1 MKQLSPKARAMLDA
15 LQTVD
20 SPAAGIETRAWS
32 AVVARTA
39 AGDLGPQIP
48 ADAPATATAAGASG
62 LVKTLVVVVGVAAI
76 ATAIGVGV
84 VKTQDDPAGVQRLVG
99 SRVILAAPAPKA
111 PEREEEPVLVPF
123 EDEPAI
129 APSVAPEPTN
139 KTIRPRA
146 RPEKDRPASDPASDG
161 PDALE
166 REMRLMSEA
175 RAALGAGDA
184 ARAIGLL
191 KDHAKQF
198 PKGAFVLEREVSWI
212 TALCA
217 LGKTD
222 AARTR
227 ADGFLRKHDKHPLAA
242 KVRASCGGT
251 VP

>member
-20 SPAAGIETRAWS
+20 SPAAEIESRAWS

-39 AGDLGPQIP
+39 AGDLGPTIP
-48 ADAPATATAAGASG
+48 ADPPAVVPAAAGVG
-62 LVKTLVVVVGVAAI
+62 KTVVLVVGAVAVAAAI
-76 ATAIGVGV
+76 AVGLATAG
-84 VKTQDDPAGVQRLVG
+84 DDDEVAPVERLLG
-99 SRVILAAPAPKA
+99 HAAPTMPA
-111 PEREEEPVLVPF
+111 
-123 EDEPAI
+123 PAI
-129 APSVAPEPTN
+129 APMAEPEPAIVPEPEPEIAPAIVPAPTKAPRVRA
-139 KTIRPRA
+139 KT
-146 RPEKDRPASDPASDG
+146 ESSKPAPVDDG

-166 REMRLMSEA
+166 REMRLMSDA

-198 PKGAFVLEREVSWI
+198 PRGAFVLEREVSWI

-227 ADGFLRKHDKHPLAA
+227 SDAFLRKHGSHPLAA

-251 VP
+251 P

>member
-20 SPAAGIETRAWS
+20 SPAADIETRAWS

-39 AGDLGPQIP
+39 AGDLGPTIP
-48 ADAPATATAAGASG
+48 ADPAMPVAATAGIG
-62 LVKTLVVVVGVAAI
+62 KTLVIAVGVAAVAAAI
-76 ATAIGVGV
+76 AVGIASAGDDEEVAPVQRMLGHSTPTLPAPRIEATAESE
-84 VKTQDDPAGVQRLVG
+84 P
-99 SRVILAAPAPKA
+99 VIVAEAAPEIAPAIVAAPTKA
-111 PEREEEPVLVPF
+111 PRVRAKAEPSKPVPA
-123 EDEPAI
+123 D
-129 APSVAPEPTN
+129 
-139 KTIRPRA
+139 
-146 RPEKDRPASDPASDG
+146 DG

-191 KDHAKQF
+191 KDHAKEF
-198 PKGAFVLEREVSWI
+198 PHGAFVLEREVSWI

-227 ADGFLRKHDKHPLAA
+227 ASAFLRKHEKHPLAA

-251 VP
+251 TP

>member
-20 SPAAGIETRAWS
+20 SPAADIETRAWS

-48 ADAPATATAAGASG
+48 VDASATATASAAGG
-62 LVKTLVVVVGVAAI
+62 LAKTLVIVGIAAAI
-76 ATAIGVGV
+76 ATAIGIGV
-84 VKTQDDPAGVQRLVG
+84 ATTHDDPTPVQRLVG
-99 SRVILAAPAPKA
+99 SRVILASPAPAA
-111 PEREEEPVLVPF
+111 TPEPEPEPELVERQLPV
-123 EDEPAI
+123 AS
-129 APSVAPEPTN
+129 SVAPEPAPT
-139 KTIRPRA
+139 KAIRPRA
-146 RPEKDRPASDPASDG
+146 KSERAFEAPTSDG

-227 ADGFLRKHDKHPLAA
+227 ADGFLRTHGKHPLAA
-242 KVRASCGGT
+242 KVRASCGGIT
-251 VP
+251 P

>member
-20 SPAAGIETRAWS
+20 SPAAEIETRAWS

-39 AGDLGPQIP
+39 AGDLGPTIP
-48 ADAPATATAAGASG
+48 ADSPMPATATAGVG
-62 LVKTLVVVVGVAAI
+62 KTLVIVVGAAAVAAAI
-76 ATAIGVGV
+76 AVGIASAG
-84 VKTQDDPAGVQRLVG
+84 DDEEVAPVQRLLGHAVPTMP
-99 SRVILAAPAPKA
+99 APAVE
-111 PEREEEPVLVPF
+111 PEPEAEPEIVAA
-123 EDEPAI
+123 EAEPEI
-129 APSVAPEPTN
+129 VPSVASTRVKAPRVRTKVEPS
-139 KTIRPRA
+139 K
-146 RPEKDRPASDPASDG
+146 PAPPDEG

-191 KDHAKQF
+191 KEHAKAF
-198 PKGAFVLEREVSWI
+198 PHGAFVLEREVSWI

-227 ADGFLRKHDKHPLAA
+227 ADAFLRKHGKHPLAA
-242 KVRASCGGT
+242 KVRASCGGPT
-251 VP
+251 P

>member
-20 SPAAGIETRAWS
+20 SPAAGIETRAWG

-48 ADAPATATAAGASG
+48 VDAPATLAAAGASG
-62 LVKTLVVVVGVAAI
+62 VVKTIAIVLGVAAM

-84 VKTQDDPAGVQRLVG
+84 ASRQQDDPRAVQRLVG
-99 SRVILAAPAPKA
+99 AQVILAPAPAL
-111 PEREEEPVLVPF
+111 EEELVLVDP
-123 EDEPAI
+123 EPEAEPAI
-129 APSVAPEPTN
+129 VPSVAPT
-139 KTIRPRA
+139 KATRPRA
-146 RPEKDRPASDPASDG
+146 RPEPAKPASDG

-166 REMRLMSEA
+166 QEMRLMSEA

-191 KDHAKQF
+191 KDHAKAF
-198 PKGAFVLEREVSWI
+198 PRGAFVLEREVSWI

-227 ADGFLRKHDKHPLAA
+227 ADGFLRKHGRHPLAA

-251 VP
+251 P

>member
-48 ADAPATATAAGASG
+48 ADAPAPAAATGG
-62 LVKTLVVVVGVAAI
+62 VVKTLALVVGVAAI

-84 VKTQDDPAGVQRLVG
+84 ATNDDAPATVQRLVG
-99 SRVILAAPAPKA
+99 SRVILDAPAPA
-111 PEREEEPVLVPF
+111 PVEPDDEPVLVPS
-123 EDEPAI
+123 DPASEPAI
-129 APSVAPEPTN
+129 APAPTKP
-139 KTIRPRA
+139 IRPRP
-146 RPEKDRPASDPASDG
+146 RPEPASDG

-191 KDHAKQF
+191 KDHARQF

-227 ADGFLRKHDKHPLAA
+227 ADGFLRKHGGHPLAA

>member
-48 ADAPATATAAGASG
+48 ADAPVSTAAATSG
-62 LVKTLVVVVGVAAI
+62 LAKTLVLVVGVAAI

-84 VKTQDDPAGVQRLVG
+84 ATTREDPSAVQRMVA
-99 SRVILAAPAPKA
+99 RPVVVAAPAPA
-111 PEREEEPVLVPF
+111 VDDD
-123 EDEPAI
+123 DEPEL
-129 APSVAPEPTN
+129 VAPESEPELVPEPVEPAPT
-139 KTIRPRA
+139 KARPRA
-146 RPEKDRPASDPASDG
+146 KADAKTDRPVVTPPSDG

-166 REMRLMSEA
+166 KEMRLMSEA

-184 ARAIGLL
+184 GRAIGLL

-198 PKGAFVLEREVSWI
+198 PRGAFVLEREVSWI

-227 ADGFLRKHDKHPLAA
+227 ADGFLRKHGKHPLAA